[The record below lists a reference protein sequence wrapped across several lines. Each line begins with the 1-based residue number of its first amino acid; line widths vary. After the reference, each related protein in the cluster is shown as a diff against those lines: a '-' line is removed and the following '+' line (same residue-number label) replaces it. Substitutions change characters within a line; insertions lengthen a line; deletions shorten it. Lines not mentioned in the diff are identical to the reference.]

1 MKVFLKA
8 EALAAQRY
16 DRDRLLAMVDEVTTH
31 FRMPNSFERSK
42 MRAVCRYLA
51 DALDC
56 CRGSTLQQR
65 WSDFEKRFWPKWKA
79 GVDRRG
85 REYWTWG
92 AQVLISARMI
102 APSLDM
108 LSDLRVNQWIAHLPE
123 DHPLAQQHTSL
134 LQATNSITWT
144 SAHSRQLAVSNGLR
158 ILLVRGYDSLHHI
171 KDDDLKLLAVR
182 WSKGT
187 DALDAALCSLGVF
200 SRTPKRGSARHGRKQ
215 RMTASEL
222 VENACVPDRFQQV
235 VILYLETYE
244 TRVSDVYRTLRHKV
258 IALAHFWR
266 FIRDSHP
273 DVKQCSEILP
283 RHVRDYIPHAIRRA
297 REVQRGPGSGD
308 EVRPTAHS
316 WLVELRVFFS
326 DLCAWATEPD
336 SPFRRFAPRTI
347 PVTRHTL
354 LGYGFEKAR
363 ERTRARITATV
374 LDLEREM
381 PKIRAFALQR
391 WRSAVAAPKV
401 VTTRGYPWS
410 DEVDTFWD
418 WALLELLVQSGLRI
432 EEASELTT
440 FDILKRKMP
449 DGRIYYLLHVKPSKF
464 DRARVIPIG
473 DGLGR
478 VLAEIIRYVKR
489 FYNSESVPACDH
501 WDPLEKRP
509 RPPAP
514 YLIQG
519 IRHPST
525 AGIQTIRSRIREISI
540 EAGARRSNGS
550 PLVLL
555 PHDCRRVFASEHLN
569 NNTPV
574 HIIQALLGHASPD
587 TVMIYAKLYPSQLIE
602 EYRKTVRSLYNA
614 YYGEDGLKNPTA
626 EEWAAFAASCN
637 LRDMGTHLCAL
648 PTGEHCPKGLICLG
662 CAHAQPKKSA
672 VPIFRRMLA
681 SHERSLVAARGHSEP
696 AGQIAA
702 REMEIVRIKGA
713 LQRAEELMD
722 NVAATIEQAL

>member
-1 MKVFLKA
+1 MTAFQKA
-8 EALAAQRY
+8 EALATQRY
-16 DRDRLLAMVDEVTTH
+16 DRDKLLGLVDEVTTH

-51 DALDC
+51 DALDRC
-56 CRGSTLQQR
+56 SGSSLQHR
-65 WSDFEKRFWPKWKA
+65 WNDFEKRFWPKGKA

-92 AQVLISARMI
+92 ARVLISARMI

-123 DHPLAQQHTSL
+123 DHPLAQQHTLL
-134 LQATNSITWT
+134 LQATGSITWT
-144 SAHSRQLAVSNGLR
+144 SAHSRQLAISKGLR

-200 SRTPKRGSARHGRKQ
+200 SRTPKRGSARHGRRQ
-215 RMTASEL
+215 RMTAGEL
-222 VENACVPDRFQQV
+222 VENAGVPDRFRQV
-235 VILYLETYE
+235 MILYLEAYE
-244 TRVSDVYRTLRHKV
+244 ARVSDVYRTLRHKA

-266 FIRDSHP
+266 FIRDEHP
-273 DVKQCSEILP
+273 DVKRCSEILP

-297 REVQRGPGSGD
+297 REVQRGPGAGE

-316 WLVELRVFFS
+316 WLVDLRVFFS
-326 DLCAWATEPD
+326 DLCAWATDPD
-336 SPFRRFAPRTI
+336 SAFKRFAPRTI

-391 WRSAVAAPKV
+391 WKAAVEAPKV
-401 VTTRGYPWS
+401 STTRVYPWS

-449 DGRIYYLLHVKPSKF
+449 DGRIYYLLHIKPSKF

-489 FYNSESVPACDH
+489 FYNSESVPVCDH
-501 WDPLEKRP
+501 WDLQEKRP

-525 AGIQTIRSRIREISI
+525 AGIETIRSRIRGISI
-540 EAGARRSNGS
+540 GSGARRSNGS

-574 HIIQALLGHASPD
+574 HVIQALLGHASPD

-626 EEWAAFAASCN
+626 EEWAVFTESCN

-672 VPIFRRMLA
+672 LPIFRRMLA
-681 SHERSLVAARGHSEP
+681 SHERSLVAARVHSEP

-702 REMEIVRIKGA
+702 REMEIVRIQGA
-713 LQRAEELMD
+713 LQRAEELSD
-722 NVAATIEQAL
+722 DVAAAIERAL